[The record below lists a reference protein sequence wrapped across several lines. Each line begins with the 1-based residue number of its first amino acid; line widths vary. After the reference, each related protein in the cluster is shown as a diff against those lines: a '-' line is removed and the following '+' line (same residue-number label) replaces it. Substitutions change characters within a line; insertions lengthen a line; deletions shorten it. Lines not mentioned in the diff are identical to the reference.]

1 MATSRPRGSRHP
13 LQYFPRLDAANHRI
27 TSPADPDYNCIAWAS
42 GIDNLQVWPDSVEDL
57 PDDPGLYWPAGIR
70 NDESIAAFVEY
81 FELLGYT
88 LCDGPDYEA
97 GFEKVAI
104 FVKDGEP
111 KHAARQLPSQKWTSK
126 MGFDGVDIEHNDL
139 ECIAGGQYGE
149 AVVFLKRSAG
159 GGAVGDGAAV
169 WGVV

>member
-1 MATSRPRGSRHP
+1 MAISRPRGSRHP

-42 GIDNLQVWPDSVEDL
+42 GIDNLQVWPDFGDDL
-57 PDDPGLYWPAGIR
+57 PDDPGLHWPAGIR

-88 LCDGPDYEA
+88 LCGGPDYEV

-111 KHAARQLPSQKWTSK
+111 THAARQLPSQKWTSK

-139 ECIAGGQYGE
+139 ECIAGSQYGE
-149 AVVFLKRSAG
+149 AAVFLKRPAG
-159 GGAVGDGAAV
+159 GD
-169 WGVV
+169 